1 MKDTLA
7 RLRRLPDNARGA
19 LWMLGAVSVF
29 ATMDALIKWVG
40 QTLDP
45 FQIALFR
52 CVFGGIFVLP
62 FALRGGFGALRTR
75 RWGGHLARS
84 LIGYTAM
91 ALGFY
96 AVTHL
101 PLADAT
107 ALSFTRPLFMIVL
120 AVLFLGEQV
129 RWRRWSATGVGFL
142 GVLVMARPGDA
153 GFDFAALV
161 AIAATLFVAG
171 VGVMLKRLAT
181 TERPE
186 TIIFYF
192 TVISSLLALGPAL
205 YVWRSPTL
213 IEFLVMAAMGGLG
226 SLGQYFTIRG
236 YRIAEATAVDPV
248 DYARLLIATGFGF
261 VLFGEL
267 PDVWTLL
274 GALIIISSTLYITRR
289 EARLGRPVTKG
300 VATPAAPPQAVAAA
314 PDRVHDGG

>member
-1 MKDTLA
+1 MASSFA

-19 LWMLGAVSVF
+19 LWMLGAISAF

-45 FQIALFR
+45 FQIAFFR
-52 CVFGGIFVLP
+52 CVFGGLFVLP
-62 FALRGGFGALRTR
+62 FALRHGPQAVRTR
-75 RWGGHLARS
+75 RWGGHLARA

-91 ALGFY
+91 ILGFY

-129 RWRRWSATGVGFL
+129 RWRRWSATGIGFL
-142 GVLVMARPGDA
+142 GVLVMARPGDG
-153 GFDFAALV
+153 GFDFAAGIAV
-161 AIAATLFVAG
+161 AATLFVAG
-171 VGVMLKRLAT
+171 VGVMLKRLSA

-192 TVISSLLALGPAL
+192 TIVSSLLSLGPAL
-205 YVWRSPTL
+205 YVWRSPGWVD
-213 IEFLVMAAMGGLG
+213 FAVMAALGALG
-226 SLGQYFTIRG
+226 SLGQYLTIRS

-248 DYARLLIATGFGF
+248 DYGRLLLATGFGF
-261 VLFGEL
+261 ALFGEL
-267 PDVWTLL
+267 PDVWTLV
-274 GALIIISSTLYITRR
+274 GALIIVGSTLYITRR
-289 EARLGRPVTKG
+289 EARLGRPVTEG
-300 VATPAAPPQAVAAA
+300 VATPAAPAVSTR
-314 PDRVHDGG
+314 P

>member
-1 MKDTLA
+1 MRHHLV
-7 RLRRLPDNARGA
+7 RLRGLPGNARGA
-19 LWMLGAVSVF
+19 LWMLGAVTAF

-45 FQIALFR
+45 FQIAFFR
-52 CVFGGIFVLP
+52 CLFGGLFVLP
-62 FALRGGFGALRTR
+62 FALRGGPAALRTR
-75 RWGGHLARS
+75 RWGGHLGRA

-91 ALGFY
+91 SLGFY

-142 GVLVMARPGDA
+142 GVLVMARPGQG
-153 GFDFAALV
+153 GFDHAALV

-171 VGVMLKRLAT
+171 VGVMLKRLST

-192 TVISSLLALGPAL
+192 TVISSLMALGPAL
-205 YVWRSPTL
+205 YVWRTPSWTD
-213 IEFLVMAAMGGLG
+213 MAIMVLLGALG
-226 SLGQYFTIRG
+226 SLGQYQSIRA

-248 DYARLLIATGFGF
+248 DYARLLIATGFGLS
-261 VLFGEL
+261 LFGEL
-267 PDVWTLL
+267 PDLWTVA
-274 GALIIISSTLYITRR
+274 GALIIIASTLYITRR
-289 EARLGRPVTKG
+289 EARLGRPVTEG
-300 VATPAAPPQAVAAA
+300 VATPAAPSA
-314 PDRVHDGG
+314 PATKP